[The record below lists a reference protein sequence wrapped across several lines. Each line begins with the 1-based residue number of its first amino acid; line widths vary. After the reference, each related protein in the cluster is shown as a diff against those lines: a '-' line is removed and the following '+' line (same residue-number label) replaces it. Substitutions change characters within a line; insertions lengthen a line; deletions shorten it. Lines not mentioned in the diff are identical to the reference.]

1 MIVVSGDTPPLDSV
15 VEVRRVTPRG
25 DRLVDFTDGMA
36 LTEFDMDLAD
46 IQLLF
51 LIQEDTDTLTDA
63 ILFDH
68 AKNAWDMKGFRV
80 TNVGEPIEDNDAVTL
95 AYMQRY
101 VAKYGGSGGGSSG
114 GGDPGGGGD
123 GGGGGSGG
131 TLPPIN
137 VNIDEIK
144 KAVLREVLSR
154 INEMKDAIKAD
165 VDEAVNRIAEGL
177 ERLKNHNVNV
187 LRSAGFVVDE
197 ENGTAKFQALE
208 DFKTETGGRFTT
220 VQQTLDAVNASLDL
234 KASRAELEGATTRL
248 SAAEASLDAAKA
260 DILLRA
266 SKTEV
271 DEISQKLSQAEANID
286 GMNASISLKAEKAE
300 LTGVK
305 DRLTAA
311 ELFINANGGNLQGV
325 TIEFQ
330 GLRERLEELAQAI
343 ATNAE
348 TINTSNEIF
357 DGKLALAKTEL
368 TSRVETAEGV
378 VASLQNTV
386 ASISGEQ
393 VATAIQRIET
403 MANDLQ
409 AETAAR
415 LTLAAKVGENTAAIQ
430 TEAIVRAEETGA
442 LKAKYGVR
450 VDAGGRVVGWEANN
464 DGKRGDFDVY
474 TDHFRIFSPDADKNA
489 MPFHYDTTSGKL
501 KLNQI
506 EVDGANIKSG
516 SITNAHL
523 SNVQITDSMLQNV
536 TIDGAKIR
544 NTTIDTAQ
552 LKPSAVSQMGHYP
565 SSPNVWWY
573 GTGGYQQITAATR
586 NVFLNNGGSI
596 SKILFLVGI
605 EVRLSKPVEV
615 GFMLRVEA
623 GGGTYTPIDMTTFM
637 AHFDLAFETTYN
649 TTLSGMLQINSAP
662 TMMRLVPYWI
672 ARKPIQVGTP
682 PYTLP
687 DYFSANLSKLDISYL
702 MLRA

>member
-1 MIVVSGDTPPLDSV
+1 MIVVSGNTPPLDSV

-25 DRLVDFTDGMA
+25 DRLVDFVDGVA

-101 VAKYGGSGGGSSG
+101 VAKYGGGGGGS
-114 GGDPGGGGD
+114 GGDPGGGS
-123 GGGGGSGG
+123 GGSGG

-144 KAVLREVLSR
+144 KDVLREVLPR
-154 INEMKDAIKAD
+154 IKEMEDAIKAD
-165 VDEAVNRIAEGL
+165 VDEAVNRIADGL

-220 VQQTLDAVNASLDL
+220 VQQSLDAVNASLDL

-271 DEISQKLSQAEANID
+271 DEISQKLTQAEANID
-286 GMNASISLKAEKAE
+286 GLNASISLKAEKAE

-348 TINTSNEIF
+348 TINNSNEIF

-368 TSRVETAEGV
+368 TSRIETAEGV

-430 TEAIVRAEETGA
+430 TEATVRAKETGA

-450 VDAGGRVVGWEANN
+450 VDAGGRVIGWEANN

-474 TDHFRIFSPDADKNA
+474 TDHFRIYSPDADKNA
-489 MPFHYDTTSGKL
+489 MPFHYDATSGKL

-544 NTTIDTAQ
+544 NASITTSQLGSNSISEVSVLAPSGWTLFPGFTGPTQAPLPAQ
-552 LKPSAVSQMGHYP
+552 LGALAMGVNGIQAGTKIIVNCCGHSLVDSRLNMELYLRCYAGGRLISERYMVSHEGDTQRTASEAGIRVSIPFSSAAFLISTPAMSDFTARIYYTLTVPSV
-565 SSPNVWWY
+565 Y
-573 GTGGYQQITAATR
+573 GTIPYIRTSGVRDPFLSITLLKR
-586 NVFLNNGGSI
+586 
-596 SKILFLVGI
+596 
-605 EVRLSKPVEV
+605 
-615 GFMLRVEA
+615 
-623 GGGTYTPIDMTTFM
+623 
-637 AHFDLAFETTYN
+637 
-649 TTLSGMLQINSAP
+649 
-662 TMMRLVPYWI
+662 
-672 ARKPIQVGTP
+672 
-682 PYTLP
+682 
-687 DYFSANLSKLDISYL
+687 
-702 MLRA
+702 